1 MANYMNRNN
10 SKHIELS
17 WGDGGTDLFLAPCD
31 SGLEILD
38 YEYDFGRIH
47 EKCGGKC
54 YYQSRSGYSGAGF
67 IEQYADLTRVGYY
80 RIDTV
85 HNEFQYPVQLTDEV
99 SIMLPYVSHECDKR
113 STLENN
119 PVVIMVGNSTIIYCG
134 FYTNMNDVLSTL
146 LSGQEL
152 KQEPRIL
159 KRTFVNTKSYW
170 KSAEEVELKFY
181 NLFGRSYYPWE
192 FATELLKDCTVYYP
206 NERIHS
212 IFRIST
218 CEDGTLVRTTRIGQT
233 LYASEVLKSDPCES
247 VTEPI
252 SGWEL
257 AETNMLYKVRENEVY
272 IVGWKLAKTA
282 YEKKMERIAR
292 FIPASEAAEF
302 KSFVKEH
309 LPSTKYVE
317 FETTVPKLLFFL
329 NKEKQFA
336 NVRKGIAT
344 KVREDAFAAAKQFI
358 ADFNDKQ
365 ILEAIPDDLI
375 VTLEDSYTSGNCK
388 PGTQAFVDKYFPGKT
403 ETTAGELKKHTD
415 NWNVMRIFRYIATR
429 DMIAS
434 EVKLELPA

>member
-1 MANYMNRNN
+1 MNRNR
-10 SKHIELS
+10 KHIDLS
-17 WGDGGTDLFLAPCD
+17 WGDGGTDLFFAPCD
-31 SGLEILD
+31 GGFEILD

-54 YYQSRSGYSGAGF
+54 YYQSCSGCSGAGY

-80 RIDTV
+80 RVDTV
-85 HNEFQYPVQLTDEV
+85 HNEFQYPVHLTDEV
-99 SIMLPYVSHECDKR
+99 SIMLPYVSHESDKR

-119 PVVIMVGNSTIIYCG
+119 PVVIMVGKSTIIYCG
-134 FYTNMNDVLSTL
+134 FYTNMNEVLTTL
-146 LSGQEL
+146 LSGEEL

-159 KRTFVNTKSYW
+159 KRTFVDTKSYW

-206 NERIHS
+206 DERIHS

-233 LYASEVLKSDPCES
+233 LYAAEVLESDPCEK
-247 VTEPI
+247 VHEAFP
-252 SGWEL
+252 GWEF
-257 AETNMLYKVRENEVY
+257 AGTNMTNMLYKFRENDVY
-272 IVGWKLAKTA
+272 IVGWELADVA
-282 YEKKMERIAR
+282 YQKKIERIAR

-317 FETTVPKLLFFL
+317 FEITVPKLLFFM

-344 KVREDAFAAAKQFI
+344 KVREDAFEAAKQFV

-365 ILEAIPDDLI
+365 ILEAIPDELI
-375 VTLEDSYTSGNCK
+375 ITLEDSYTSGNCE

-403 ETTAGELKKHTD
+403 ETTAGELKKYAD

-429 DMIAS
+429 DMIAGK
-434 EVKLELPA
+434 VKLKLPA